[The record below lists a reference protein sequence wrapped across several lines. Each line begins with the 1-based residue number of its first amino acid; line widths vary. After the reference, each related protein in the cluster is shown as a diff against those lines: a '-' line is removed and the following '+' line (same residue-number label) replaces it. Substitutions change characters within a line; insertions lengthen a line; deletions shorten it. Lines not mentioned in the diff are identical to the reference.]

1 MNAWRQPGFWLTF
14 LLVLVGGGTVLVLQ
28 DSTLREL
35 VFTLL
40 MFVALSSSLN
50 IMMGY
55 TGYVNFGHIVFFG
68 LGGYTGFYLISQ
80 HGWPLYTAALVGG
93 CLSALIAALLGAAIL
108 RLRGAYFALATI
120 GINEAFRSFFT
131 NFDLFGGAVGMF
143 FNFAVYD
150 AYGGAKNAGQLAY
163 YAMVGLALA
172 TIATSFLIKKSK
184 FGLGLMAIREDL

>member
-1 MNAWRQPGFWLTF
+1 MNAWRQPGFWLTI
-14 LLVLVGGGTVLVLQ
+14 LLVLAGGGAALVTR

-108 RLRGAYFALATI
+108 RLRGA
-120 GINEAFRSFFT
+120 
-131 NFDLFGGAVGMF
+131 
-143 FNFAVYD
+143 
-150 AYGGAKNAGQLAY
+150 
-163 YAMVGLALA
+163 
-172 TIATSFLIKKSK
+172 
-184 FGLGLMAIREDL
+184 